1 MADLRLRQVERA
13 QEVVRSR
20 GARDD
25 HRVER
30 ARAVALERV
39 ADGSER
45 RLRPLVRG
53 RELIRVEPH
62 VELGDVE
69 AEHLDAPA
77 QIRQRAIGDACA
89 AIGPQARVHQLE
101 IGEQLARVGV
111 ARLGRAVEQVVEAVA
126 DEAQLAPVRL
136 VEVLIADLGRERGQ
150 LVLVALDRGRQL
162 IAHGHHARRHADRSR
177 QLAHLD
183 AVARERQTARPLE
196 PLGDR
201 VGPGLGVAVLVT
213 ADPGAEAQ
221 R

>member
-1 MADLRLRQVERA
+1 MVSNRGTSERSWPTS
-13 QEVVRSR
+13 VCVRSSAR
-20 GARDD
+20 RGSSGPGARDD

-45 RLRPLVRG
+45 RPASARSG
-53 RELIRVEPH
+53 RELVRVESH

-69 AEHLDAPA
+69 AEDLDAPA

-111 ARLGRAVEQVVEAVA
+111 ARLGRRSSDFEAVA

-136 VEVLIADLGRERGQ
+136 VEF
-150 LVLVALDRGRQL
+150 
-162 IAHGHHARRHADRSR
+162 
-177 QLAHLD
+177 
-183 AVARERQTARPLE
+183 
-196 PLGDR
+196 
-201 VGPGLGVAVLVT
+201 
-213 ADPGAEAQ
+213 
-221 R
+221 